1 MFKKGDKVKCIL
13 YGKGRVSHIGTCDKY
28 PLAVEFNKVG
38 TTTNYTMDG
47 RIFDDANPTLK
58 HRTKKFKVGD
68 RVKTD
73 VWGEGVV
80 SGIVKDKEFPIRV
93 LFDARPAVH
102 YFFTLDG
109 CHNKDLPICLKKIKN
124 KLNN

>member
-1 MFKKGDKVKCIL
+1 MFKKGDKVKCVL

-58 HRTKKFKVGD
+58 HRTQKFKVGD

-80 SGIVKDKEFPIRV
+80 TGIEK
-93 LFDARPAVH
+93 
-102 YFFTLDG
+102 TS
-109 CHNKDLPICLKKIKN
+109 DLPIAVKFDLRIGCCHFTSDGRFIKHYPISLKKIKN

>member
-1 MFKKGDKVKCIL
+1 MFKKGDKVKCVL

-58 HRTKKFKVGD
+58 HRAQKFKVGD

-80 SGIVKDKEFPIRV
+80 EEIGKDCYPIIVK
-93 LFDARPAVH
+93 FDAEE
-102 YFFTLDG
+102 FEKTFTKDG
-109 CHNKDLPICLKKIKN
+109 RLYEGLPISLKKVKN
-124 KLNN
+124 N